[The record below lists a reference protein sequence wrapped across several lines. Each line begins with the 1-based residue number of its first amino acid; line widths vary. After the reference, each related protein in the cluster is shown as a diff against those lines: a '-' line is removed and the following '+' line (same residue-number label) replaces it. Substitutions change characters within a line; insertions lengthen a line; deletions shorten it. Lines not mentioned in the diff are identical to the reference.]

1 MPDMDLIVNRA
12 GDPPGDEKRIVA
24 PSLQPD
30 RDGSRHRRLLGVV
43 YKARVDAGRR
53 EPDSRAGELLVR
65 NSAEIFR

>member
-12 GDPPGDEKRIVA
+12 GDLPADQKHVVA

-30 RDGSRHRRLLGVV
+30 RGGSHHRRLLGVV
-43 YKARVDAGRR
+43 YKARVDIGRR

-65 NSAEIFR
+65 NSAETLR